1 MVKAKPD
8 GYNNVMPYLVVSSVG
23 PLIDFLKQTFNADE
37 IMRMDNEHGSH
48 AEVRIGDSVVM
59 MGSIADA
66 PKSPAAQLYTYVDDT
81 DATFKRAIAAGGTSF
96 EDPNDTF
103 YGDRRAGVKD
113 VFGNQWWIATHISD
127 EMTPPA

>member
-8 GYNNVMPYLVVSSVG
+8 GYNNVMPYLVVESVG
-23 PLIDFLKQTFNADE
+23 PLIDFLKSTFGAE
-37 IMRMDNEHGSH
+37 EMMRMENERGSH

-59 MGSIADA
+59 MGSGVAEMK
-66 PKSPAAQLYTYVDDT
+66 PAQLYVYVDDT
-81 DATFKRAIAAGGTSF
+81 DATFKRATAAGGTSF

-113 VFGNQWWIATHISD
+113 AFGNQWWIATHVSD
-127 EMTPPA
+127 EMTAPA